1 MPDLYLTYLGR
12 PEVEAAALADDE
24 ILTAIETGLAMQ
36 GRGEAVIEP
45 RVHLEPGTGAE
56 GHFNVLRG
64 FLGGPIGMAGVKVVG
79 DFVGNYTVGLPSEL
93 GLLCLFDP
101 GTGAP
106 VAVIDASGITEMRTG
121 AVTAVGAKYLA
132 PPRPRVLGHIG
143 ARGSAY
149 WNVRLLDRLFG
160 FEVIRVH
167 SRRPQSRDEFA
178 ARLSRELGKPV
189 IATADWRS
197 CVEGADIVVEASR
210 LSAPEPLLRTEWIK
224 PGALVVPYGTM
235 SAVELSLTD
244 IMSKVVVD
252 DWGQCATGKF
262 GALRAHVEAGKL
274 TAGTLHAELGQIVA
288 GLRPGRENSQETILF
303 WHRGLSLSDIAPA
316 MHCWSRPPRSA
327 SGNGCG
333 TPDQP
338 IGMVMPRRAQ
348 RGGGPAGPPPRPSRH
363 DRCRVTPPVTPASR
377 ARRKVPAGIVTPV
390 CLPRGRQW
398 AQTGSWR

>member
-1 MPDLYLTYLGR
+1 MREIYLTYLNR
-12 PEVEAAALADDE
+12 LDVAAVALADGE
-24 ILTAIETGLAMQ
+24 IIGAIEAALAMQ
-36 GRGEAVIEP
+36 GRGETVIEP
-45 RVHLEPGTGAE
+45 RVHLVPNAGAE

-64 FLGGPIGMAGVKVVG
+64 AIGGDIGLAGVKVVG
-79 DFVGNYTVGLPSEL
+79 DFVGNYRLGLPSEL

-101 GTGAP
+101 ATGAP
-106 VAVIDASGITEMRTG
+106 AAVVDASGITEMRTG

-132 PPRPRVLGHIG
+132 PKSPKVLGHIG

-160 FEVIRVH
+160 FETIRVH
-167 SRRPQSRDEFA
+167 SRRAASRDEFA
-178 ARLSRELGKPV
+178 ARLTRELGKQV

-244 IMSKVVVD
+244 IMSKIVVD

-274 TAGTLHAELGQIVA
+274 TRQTLHAELGQIVA
-288 GLRPGRENSQETILF
+288 GLRPGRESEQETILF
-303 WHRGLSLSDIAPA
+303 WHRGLSLSDIALGHA
-316 MHCWSRPPRSA
+316 LLA
-327 SGNGCG
+327 KAAA
-333 TPDQP
+333 
-338 IGMVMPRRAQ
+338 IG
-348 RGGGPAGPPPRPSRH
+348 AGQQLRY
-363 DRCRVTPPVTPASR
+363 A
-377 ARRKVPAGIVTPV
+377 
-390 CLPRGRQW
+390 
-398 AQTGSWR
+398 